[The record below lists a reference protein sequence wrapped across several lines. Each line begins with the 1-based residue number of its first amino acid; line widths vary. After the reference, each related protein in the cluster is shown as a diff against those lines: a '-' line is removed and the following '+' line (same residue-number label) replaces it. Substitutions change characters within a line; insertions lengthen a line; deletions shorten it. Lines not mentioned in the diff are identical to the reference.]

1 MQQDTDDSLTGVESA
16 QQATRHEGGGVGT
29 AVEHEGTAASTSMA
43 DATGEVEAGTVPTF
57 LNEIARQMLAAVESE
72 RARISAKASGSL
84 EEHVQGVRLRAANE
98 TTELRQLAEADVGEI
113 KGWSAA
119 EADRIRREADDRI
132 AVRRGDLERH
142 LRQHDVLIEREIAG
156 ASEAI
161 ERYQQELDRFVES
174 IAREKDPTDIAAMAR
189 RLPEPPRIEEVA
201 SAARSEAI
209 AELAREAP
217 AEDVEA
223 ASLGLVGVM
232 DSSLV
237 KERSRPADD
246 PDDAA
251 PADAVRRM
259 PWAGNTV
266 SLVIW
271 LVLVTLIVVL
281 ATGLLLWL
289 TGRLTLGS

>member
-1 MQQDTDDSLTGVESA
+1 
-16 QQATRHEGGGVGT
+16 
-29 AVEHEGTAASTSMA
+29 
-43 DATGEVEAGTVPTF
+43 
-57 LNEIARQMLAAVESE
+57 
-72 RARISAKASGSL
+72 
-84 EEHVQGVRLRAANE
+84 
-98 TTELRQLAEADVGEI
+98 
-113 KGWSAA
+113 
-119 EADRIRREADDRI
+119 
-132 AVRRGDLERH
+132 
-142 LRQHDVLIEREIAG
+142 
-156 ASEAI
+156 
-161 ERYQQELDRFVES
+161 
-174 IAREKDPTDIAAMAR
+174 
-189 RLPEPPRIEEVA
+189 
-201 SAARSEAI
+201 
-209 AELAREAP
+209 LAREAP

-271 LVLVTLIVVL
+271 LVLVTLVVVL